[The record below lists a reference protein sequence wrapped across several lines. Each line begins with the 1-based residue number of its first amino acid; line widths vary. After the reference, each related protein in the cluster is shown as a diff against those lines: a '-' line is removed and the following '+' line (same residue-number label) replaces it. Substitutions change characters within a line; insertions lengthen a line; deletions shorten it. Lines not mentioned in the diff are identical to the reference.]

1 MPHALWAALPCLL
14 ISFSPLAAETPKQLA
29 ARHLCFGC
37 HAVDEVRAG
46 PSYQQVAERY
56 ATRPDAVTYLL
67 GEVRKGSVGKWGST
81 PMPPEIAP
89 DPDLKQI
96 IEWVMQQ

>member
-1 MPHALWAALPCLL
+1 MRALWAALPALL

-67 GEVRKGSVGKWGST
+67 GEVKKGSVGKWGST

-96 IEWVMQQ
+96 LEWVMQQ